1 MKFLRILLL
10 SLLFSSAGTAEYGIT
25 SHYSVRSNGG
35 RHTASG
41 DVLDDDSMTAAH
53 PKLPF
58 GTEVRVTRL
67 RTGESVIVKINN
79 RGPYV
84 KGRIIDLSQA
94 AAKALGILKDGIA
107 KVKVEVLRPAQ

>member
-1 MKFLRILLL
+1 MKFLRIFFLTLLL
-10 SLLFSSAGTAEYGIT
+10 NTIGTAEYGIA

-41 DVLDDDSMTAAH
+41 DVLDDERMTAAH

-67 RTGESVIVKINN
+67 STGASVVVRINN

-84 KGRIIDLSQA
+84 KGRVIDLSQA

-107 KVKVEVLRPAQ
+107 RVKVEVLQPAR

>member
-1 MKFLRILLL
+1 MKFFLSQLLVV
-10 SLLFSSAGTAEYGIT
+10 LLPVSAAEYGIA

-41 DVLDDDSMTAAH
+41 EKLCDHSMTAAH
-53 PKLPF
+53 RRLPF
-58 GTEVRVTRL
+58 GTRVRVTRP
-67 RTGESVIVKINN
+67 RTGKSVVVRINN

-94 AAKALGILKDGIA
+94 AAKALGMHKDGIA
-107 KVKVEVLRPAQ
+107 KVKVEVVKR